1 MEIIISAIVVPILG
15 AVFGSFITAASYRL
29 PREENLVSESSK
41 CPKCNHKL
49 GVRDLLPIFS
59 WLFSGGKCRYCKTKV
74 SARYPLT
81 EIVTAGAFAALNWHY
96 GLSLQFA
103 LLATLTVALLILII
117 SDFETYIIPDTC
129 NVLTAISGIAYQ
141 IFITKT
147 AWTEILATIF
157 FAAGLL
163 WVVRA
168 IFTKILKREAMGMGD
183 IKFTAAAAIWLGIN
197 NLPLYLIIGG
207 TLGIVTHLVWRMF
220 NKNPEFPFGPALAI
234 ALYVL
239 VIGEFNFEAYLQ

>member
-1 MEIIISAIVVPILG
+1 MEIFIAAIFG
-15 AVFGSFITAASYRL
+15 ACFGSFITAASYRL

-49 GVRDLLPIFS
+49 GLRDLFPIFS
-59 WLFSGGKCRYCKTKV
+59 WLFSGGKCRYCKAKV

-81 EIVTAGAFAALNWHY
+81 ELVTAGAFAALNWHY
-96 GLSLQFA
+96 GTTLQFA
-103 LLATLTVALLILII
+103 LVATLTVALLILII

-129 NVLTAISGIAYQ
+129 NVLTALSGIAYQ
-141 IFITKT
+141 VFIAKMPW
-147 AWTEILATIF
+147 AEIVGTII

-163 WVVRA
+163 ITIRW
-168 IFTKILKREAMGMGD
+168 IFGKILKREAMGMGD

-207 TLGIVTHLVWRMF
+207 SLGILTHLVWRMF

-234 ALYVL
+234 ALYALVL
-239 VIGEFNFEAYLQ
+239 AEYDFTTLLH